1 MAESK
6 LRCKHKTEK
15 LPSRDN
21 TQQDKI
27 VKEIFILSTQ
37 EVSSYQ
43 INIVYLFS
51 SSFLNIYTIM
61 MANAQYQIVNPAY
74 VAITPSLLQDP
85 LGKTHAY
92 CYKTH
97 DSLTIV

>member
-1 MAESK
+1 MAENK
-6 LRCKHKTEK
+6 LRCKHKTES

-43 INIVYLFS
+43 INIVYMFS
-51 SSFLNIYTIM
+51 SSFLNT
-61 MANAQYQIVNPAY
+61 Q
-74 VAITPSLLQDP
+74 
-85 LGKTHAY
+85 
-92 CYKTH
+92 
-97 DSLTIV
+97 